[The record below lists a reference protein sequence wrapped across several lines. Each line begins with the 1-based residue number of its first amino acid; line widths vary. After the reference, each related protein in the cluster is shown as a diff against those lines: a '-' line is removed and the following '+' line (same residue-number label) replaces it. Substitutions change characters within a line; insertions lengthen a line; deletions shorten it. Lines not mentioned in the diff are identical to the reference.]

1 MYRGLLKTLTYIYQF
16 VTLGRDR
23 LSAAE
28 LNDMA
33 AAANTMAGKA
43 PGILDA
49 EDGTDA
55 KTNKLDRAQAEIV
68 EGHIEEMVAWI
79 TRLEII

>member
-16 VTLGRDR
+16 VTLGRDQ

-55 KTNKLDRAQAEIV
+55 KTNKLDLAQAEIV

-79 TRLEII
+79 THLEII